1 MDKRAFFEFYLSLL
15 RVNHLLVYT
24 FYTTN
29 DYNIKLTKLCLFI
42 ITFVLLYV
50 VNALFYNDA
59 TMHKIYEDK
68 GKYDFIYQIPQMIYS
83 TAISSIIKIIL
94 SKLTS
99 TEKKICEIKNI
110 KNKEASIKEGKKF
123 LKSLK
128 IKLIIFFILDII
140 LLLIFWYY
148 LGCFG
153 AVYKNTQWILFKD
166 VIISFCT
173 SFIYPF
179 GLELI
184 PCTLRIL
191 VLRAK
196 KKNKNCLYKIS
207 VFAQVI

>member
-1 MDKRAFFEFYLSLL
+1 MTQNSSLSRNYFYFKGEKEIKNMEKEVKVEIKEEEPLYYNDYEMNNLDYQKALKLDKRTFFEFYLSLL

-99 TEKKICEIKNI
+99 TEKKYVK
-110 KNKEASIKEGKKF
+110 
-123 LKSLK
+123 
-128 IKLIIFFILDII
+128 
-140 LLLIFWYY
+140 
-148 LGCFG
+148 
-153 AVYKNTQWILFKD
+153 
-166 VIISFCT
+166 
-173 SFIYPF
+173 
-179 GLELI
+179 
-184 PCTLRIL
+184 
-191 VLRAK
+191 
-196 KKNKNCLYKIS
+196 
-207 VFAQVI
+207 